1 LNRSLYPHVF
11 MCESEFLYFKVRLY
25 ITNQYRKIKKIQLQN
40 KWFEKKVF
48 KRDFNCKMNGL
59 KKKLVL
65 RASNG

>member
-1 LNRSLYPHVF
+1 

-25 ITNQYRKIKKIQLQN
+25 ITNQYWMIQKKFNYKINGLK
-40 KWFEKKVF
+40 KKVF
-48 KRDFNCKMNGL
+48 KRDFNCKMDGF